1 MANSGVNTN
10 GSQFFITTAET
21 PWLDGKHVVFGSVTD
36 GLEVVKAIERLGSDN
51 GRTRQ
56 KIEVVDCG
64 QIA

>member
-1 MANSGVNTN
+1 MKDEGIDA
-10 GSQFFITTAET
+10 
-21 PWLDGKHVVFGSVTD
+21 D